1 MQKFLRQSLQI
12 FVLVLWFSNKFN
24 LLSCAY
30 WPQRLKWKLT
40 FFFVILFYV
49 WKNFKP
55 SWDTLSFPNF
65 QFFWYFSRLWQKLWL
80 WHTQVIH
87 KLFNTF
93 WKPLFNNFIC
103 VCILYLVL
111 WWTFLYNYSQIFQRL
126 SCLKNVWKDKNSGIY
141 KNAYFFLIGI
151 WFFDLICALPVAFF
165 RRPMPP
171 HFCVLRARKFK
182 ANNNLTLV

>member
-1 MQKFLRQSLQI
+1 MLKSSIFRSNLSRESPWSLWQLNAPLRYMCSFKANTNVLLAPCSNFWDKICKFLSWNSGPLICSTSSR
-12 FVLVLWFSNKFN
+12 VP
-24 LLSCAY
+24 Y

-40 FFFVILFYV
+40 FFFKFALLAFLKFEKI
-49 WKNFKP
+49 FKP

-65 QFFWYFSRLWQKLWL
+65 QFFWYFSRLR
-80 WHTQVIH
+80 HTQVIH

-126 SCLKNVWKDKNSGIY
+126 SFLKNVWKDKNSWIY
-141 KNAYFFLIGI
+141 KNAYFF
-151 WFFDLICALPVAFF
+151 
-165 RRPMPP
+165 
-171 HFCVLRARKFK
+171 
-182 ANNNLTLV
+182 